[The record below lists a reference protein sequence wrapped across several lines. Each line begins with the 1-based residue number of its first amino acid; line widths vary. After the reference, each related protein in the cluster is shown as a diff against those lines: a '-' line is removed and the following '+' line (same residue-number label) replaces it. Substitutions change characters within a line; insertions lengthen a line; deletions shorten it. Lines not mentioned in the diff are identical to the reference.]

1 MGWMGLSA
9 QGISVTSFKPLPDD
23 LTANLAGTQVKDQ
36 NGEVA
41 ALIKVVT
48 TQTGF
53 TFEGG
58 MAGIVKTK
66 QEVGEIWVYVPHG
79 IQKITIKHPQLGV
92 LRNYY
97 FPCAID
103 EARTYEMVLA
113 AGEVRTVVTQDAGGS
128 FLALTVEPKS
138 ASVYIDGELQVSD
151 GSGDYIKALPYG
163 EHQYR
168 IEAGSY
174 MTEAG
179 VVTIG
184 KEKQTLNIKLQ
195 SALATLTVNSTTPG
209 TKIYVNEQL
218 RGTDRWSGSVPA
230 GMYIIEGRLDGHRSQ
245 KMSVTLGKQEQ
256 KAATLPALEPIV
268 GSLEVSYKPIGAE
281 VWLDGKQLGTSPD
294 VFRNILVGTHS
305 LLIKK
310 DGCAEH
316 RETITITEG
325 EKKVV
330 TGALNTTLYS
340 DFSGKLPAKGTDA
353 YGYYEKAITGDAAA
367 QASLGYEYDK
377 QKDYASAVYWYRKAA
392 EQGYAYA
399 QYNLGDFF
407 YTGNGVTKDYDEA
420 VKWWRK
426 AAEQGY
432 APAQYNL
439 GYCYYNGNGVTKDYA
454 EAVKCYQKAAEQGFA
469 NAQCNLGVCYDK
481 GTGVT
486 QDYAEAVKWYRKAA
500 EQGYAPAQF
509 NLGKCYDKGNGVT
522 KDYAEAVKWWRK
534 AAEQGFANAQY
545 NLGNCYYNGD
555 GVTKDYAEAV
565 KWYRKAAEQ
574 GFANAQFSIG
584 YCYAQGNGVTQDY
597 AEAVKWYRKAAE
609 QGYAPA
615 QFNLGLCYDQGNGVT
630 EDSAEAVKW
639 YRKAADQ
646 GFAYAQCNIGL
657 CYFYGDGV
665 TKSITEAVKWYRKAA
680 EQGFAPAQGNLG
692 DCYYYGNGVTKDYAE
707 AMKWY
712 RKAAEQGFADAQNS
726 LGFCYFYGDGVTK
739 SITEA
744 VKWFRKAAEQGL
756 ASAQYFLG
764 NCYENGQGVT
774 KSITEA
780 VKWYRQAA
788 DQGFAD
794 AKYSLKRLGYSE

>member
-1 MGWMGLSA
+1 MLMGWMGLSA
-9 QGISVTSFKPLPDD
+9 QGISVTSFKPLPND

-92 LRNYY
+92 LRDYF

-103 EARTYEMVLA
+103 AARTYEMVLA
-113 AGEVRTVVTQDAGGS
+113 SGEVRTVVTQDAGGS
-128 FLALTVEPKS
+128 FLALTVEPKN

-195 SALATLTVNSTTPG
+195 SALAALTVNSTTPG

-245 KMSVTLGKQEQ
+245 KVSVTLGKQEQ
-256 KAATLPALEPIV
+256 KAATLPALEPIL

-281 VWLDGKQLGTSPD
+281 VWLDGKQLGSSPD
-294 VFRNILVGTHS
+294 LFRNILVGSHS

-316 RETITITEG
+316 RETITIAEG

-330 TGALNTTLYS
+330 TGALSTNPS
-340 DFSGKLPAKGTDA
+340 SNSSGKLPAKGTEA

-367 QASLGYEYDK
+367 QASLGYEYVK
-377 QKDYASAVYWYRKAA
+377 QKDYASAVYWWRKAAEQGLAYAQLSLGICYENGDGVTQDYAEAVYWYRKAA
-392 EQGYAYA
+392 EQGYATA
-399 QYNLGDFF
+399 QFHLGIC
-407 YTGNGVTKDYDEA
+407 YENGKGVTESI
-420 VKWWRK
+420 
-426 AAEQGY
+426 
-432 APAQYNL
+432 
-439 GYCYYNGNGVTKDYA
+439 T
-454 EAVKCYQKAAEQGFA
+454 
-469 NAQCNLGVCYDK
+469 
-481 GTGVT
+481 
-486 QDYAEAVKWYRKAA
+486 EAVKWYRKAA
-500 EQGYAPAQF
+500 EQGLARAQAS
-509 NLGKCYDKGNGVT
+509 LGYEYVKQ
-522 KDYAEAVKWWRK
+522 KDYVSAV
-534 AAEQGFANAQY
+534 Y
-545 NLGNCYYNGD
+545 
-555 GVTKDYAEAV
+555 
-565 KWYRKAAEQ
+565 WYRKAAEQ
-574 GFANAQFSIG
+574 GDVDAQNNLG
-584 YCYAQGNGVTQDY
+584 VCYECGNGVTQDY
-597 AEAVKWYRKAAE
+597 AEAAKWYRKAAE
-609 QGYAPA
+609 QGLA
-615 QFNLGLCYDQGNGVT
+615 QAQLILGNLYRQGYGVT
-630 EDSAEAVKW
+630 QDYAEAAKW
-639 YRKAADQ
+639 WRKAAEQ
-646 GFAYAQCNIGL
+646 GNADAQNNLGV
-657 CYFYGDGV
+657 CYDNGDGV

-680 EQGFAPAQGNLG
+680 AQGN
-692 DCYYYGNGVTKDYAE
+692 
-707 AMKWY
+707 
-712 RKAAEQGFADAQNS
+712 S
-726 LGFCYFYGDGVTK
+726 
-739 SITEA
+739 
-744 VKWFRKAAEQGL
+744 
-756 ASAQYFLG
+756 
-764 NCYENGQGVT
+764 
-774 KSITEA
+774 
-780 VKWYRQAA
+780 
-788 DQGFAD
+788 D
-794 AKYSLKRLGYSE
+794 AKDRLKELGYSE